1 MKMETNVIHKKTKL
15 RRNLNKIRTD
25 WELYLMV
32 LPVVAFYAIF
42 MYYPMYG
49 ALIAFQDYVPGN
61 GFFSG
66 PWVGLKHFADFI
78 TSADFVRLVRNTLSI
93 SITTLIVSFPAPII
107 LALLINEIRQNAF
120 KRTVQSLTYLPH
132 FISLV
137 VVCGMI
143 KAFVGN
149 DGVITNLLEPIR
161 GTNTDML
168 TDPDLY
174 VPIHV
179 LSGIWQEVGWGS
191 IIYLSALSGID
202 QQLYEATAIDGAG
215 KMRQLIHVTIP
226 GILPT
231 VVIMLI
237 MKIGGLLSVG
247 YEKIILLYNPLIY
260 SKADVIS
267 SYIYRMGFE
276 GQQWSYTTAIG
287 IFNSVINFSLLMLAN
302 FVSKK
307 LTDTSLW

>member
-1 MKMETNVIHKKTKL
+1 MKKQTNAVYTKTSVRKSL
-15 RRNLNKIRTD
+15 SRIRTD

-49 ALIAFQDYVPGN
+49 ALIAFQDYLPGN
-61 GFFSG
+61 GFFEG
-66 PWVGLKHFADFI
+66 PWVGLEHFIDFV
-78 TSADFVRLVRNTLSI
+78 TSADFGRLVRNTLSI

-149 DGVITNLLEPIR
+149 GGFITNLLEPIR

-168 TDPDLY
+168 SDPDLY

-231 VVIMLI
+231 IIIMLI

-302 FVSKK
+302 FISKK

>member
-1 MKMETNVIHKKTKL
+1 MKKQTNAVYTKTSVRKSL
-15 RRNLNKIRTD
+15 GRIRTD

-49 ALIAFQDYVPGN
+49 ALIAFQDYLPGN
-61 GFFSG
+61 GFFEG
-66 PWVGLKHFADFI
+66 PWVGLEHFIDFV
-78 TSADFVRLVRNTLSI
+78 TSADFGRLVRNTLSI
-93 SITTLIVSFPAPII
+93 SITTLIISFPAPII

-149 DGVITNLLEPIR
+149 GGFITNLLEPIR

-168 TDPDLY
+168 SDPDLY

-231 VVIMLI
+231 IIIMLI

-302 FVSKK
+302 FISKK